1 MCSRKFPFY
10 ILKEITM
17 KNFTKA
23 LAALAALS
31 VVGTSAFAQT
41 TLKVEGNVKAATCA
55 LSAYLASAPTVAVLS
70 IPMPDITPG
79 VLGLAVGAIKTT
91 AYTTAFLVKP
101 TSTTCLS
108 SGPLGSFNVNFSTAT
123 LDANV
128 NTRAANTGT
137 ATGVTTDLIQT
148 ASIGTGAGLT
158 IPTTPTTGA
167 LQHALANQAIAT
179 GTGLAFT
186 ARYYKTTTAPAV
198 AGTVTTT
205 YTLNNEYF

>member
-1 MCSRKFPFY
+1 
-10 ILKEITM
+10 M

-31 VVGTSAFAQT
+31 VVGTSAFAQSI
-41 TLKVEGNVKAATCA
+41 LKVEGNVKAATCA
-55 LSAYLASAPTVAVLS
+55 LSAYLASASNAPVQS

-79 VLGLAVGAIKTT
+79 VLGLAVGPIKTT
-91 AYTTAFLVKP
+91 AYTTAFLIKP
-101 TSTTCLS
+101 ISATCLS
-108 SGPLGSFNVNFSTAT
+108 SGPLGTFNVNFSTTAV
-123 LDANV
+123 DANV
-128 NTRAANTGT
+128 TTRAANTGT

-148 ASIGTGAGLT
+148 ASIATGAGLT
-158 IPTTPTTGA
+158 IPTAPTTGA
-167 LQHALANQAIAT
+167 LQHAIANQAIAT

-186 ARYYKTTTAPAV
+186 ARYYKTTAAASV